1 MLMRPVIVCNKRI
14 WTVCMY
20 CLQEIFKCGLE
31 VLIDFAWLF
40 GRF

>member
-1 MLMRPVIVCNKRI
+1 
-14 WTVCMY
+14 MY